1 MATGKIWD
9 AVERDDYR
17 TYDSFVSFLTDIF
30 APRGE
35 AFNMH
40 AHNVEDEINKNL
52 ADVFTKLEN
61 KYD

>member
-17 TYDSFVSFLTDIF
+17 TYDAFVGFLTDVF
-30 APRGE
+30 APRSEG
-35 AFNMH
+35 FNMH
-40 AHNVEDEINKNL
+40 LCNVEDEINCHL